1 VKIPFLFLV
10 NEHFFVGQ
18 TLFFVVC
25 NPYPC
30 RLNFTVVKKV
40 TESNVIAPGLI
51 ITWLGGK
58 WVVTDIWGLRVKVEP
73 ATRSLWLQ
81 YLLERQNAK
90 NEIRN
95 EAYGLTEKDEF
106 PPF

>member
-1 VKIPFLFLV
+1 MNDLKL
-10 NEHFFVGQ
+10 FVGQ

-40 TESNVIAPGLI
+40 TEFNVIAPGLI
-51 ITWLGGK
+51 ITWLGDK
-58 WVVTDIWGLRVKVEP
+58 WVITNIWGMRTKVEP

-81 YLLERQNAK
+81 YFLERQNAK

-95 EAYGLTEKDEF
+95 EAYGITVEKTWS